1 MADNPQNASGDSE
14 EQDVAKLG
22 GPTAQVMGT
31 EYQMVSEAGTKAAQA
46 TGEVSGEA
54 AGAEHM
60 EHAGREPEF
69 YYSKHSAQGT
79 ADGGE
84 MVDKPHDVIGEIGR
98 HRQAQPE
105 AKEEH
110 LDKGT

>member
-1 MADNPQNASGDSE
+1 MANTTQNSSGDPE

-22 GPTAQVMGT
+22 GPSAQAMGT
-31 EYQMVSEAGTKAAQA
+31 EYQMVSEAGTKTAEAS
-46 TGEVSGEA
+46 GEVSGEA

-60 EHAGREPEF
+60 EHIGRDPEF
-69 YYSKHSAQGT
+69 YYNKQAVQGT

-84 MVDKPHDVIGEIGR
+84 MADKPHDVIGEIGR

-105 AKEEH
+105 AREEH
-110 LDKGT
+110 GEKGT